1 MIREALFQ
9 FATATARVFDDRN
22 STVGAS
28 EIGQC
33 ARKVFFAKNS
43 DDPLYHIAA
52 DEGFAETWGA
62 TLRGKLVE
70 EHFWTPALRARFGS
84 KLLYAG
90 DDQRMFTSAF
100 LGATPDAL
108 LIDAPHDALS
118 HLGVPDIGG
127 DGSIVLECKSV
138 DPRARLGEAKPEHVY
153 QTITQLGLLRE
164 LTKHRPQWA
173 VISYVNASFI
183 DDVKEFPVQFEPQ
196 IYANAKARAAQI
208 MTATRADELK
218 PEGWIAGGKECE
230 RCPFSKA
237 CGIERRA
244 LPNGNDCAD
253 PQFAAEMR
261 ELAVTYKARQVEVDA
276 AEARLRASQYEIKE
290 RLRAKQLRR
299 VAGDDFHITWT
310 PVKGRGGVDVAA
322 LSAAAAAAGVGI
334 NKFETAGTPGDRLD
348 VRVRETARSPH
359 QEQEEASK

>member
-138 DPRARLGEAKPEHVY
+138 DPRARIGEAKPEHVY

-218 PEGWIAGGKECE
+218 PEGWIAGGKECAY
-230 RCPFSKA
+230 CPFTKA
-237 CGIERRA
+237 CGIERRTVA
-244 LPNGNDCAD
+244 ANGSDCVD
-253 PQFAAEMR
+253 PQFVAEMR
-261 ELAVTYKARQVEVDA
+261 ELAVAYKVRQAEVDA

-299 VAGDDFHITWT
+299 VVGDDFTVTWS
-310 PVKGRGGVDVAA
+310 PVKGRSGIDVKA
-322 LSAAAAAAGVGI
+322 LSAAATAAGI
-334 NKFETAGTPGDRLD
+334 NVTKFETAGDPGDRLA
-348 VRVRETARSPH
+348 VLIQPA
-359 QEQEEASK
+359 ASCGGLTSSKE